1 MKELTDF
8 AVVNDVV
15 YEKNQNGG
23 YPIVKL
29 AVGTAPAGDKYEMD
43 MEYTVH
49 SFTFPKE
56 NDKKLYDQAISD
68 SSNVPVYD
76 AGEPLEEKECGCRRY
91 DIERG
96 ESRIITGRKVIAHGP
111 VWVWA
116 AIAVGYGPEGSEY
129 PFLVIEAA
137 DTFGEESSDE
147 SDMIGFIDGRMHEM
161 TARLVR
167 RAKLYELPL
176 AAMRVAYK
184 YVFIEPKQIG
194 KAKVKEL

>member
-1 MKELTDF
+1 MKELPDY
-8 AVVNDVV
+8 AVNNDAV

-29 AVGTAPAGDKYEMD
+29 AVGTAPAGDKQEME
-43 MEYTVH
+43 MEYDVY
-49 SFTFPKE
+49 SFMFPKE
-56 NDKKLYDQAISD
+56 SEKKRYDQAISD
-68 SSNVPVYD
+68 SANVPVYE
-76 AGEPLEEKECGCRRY
+76 AGEPLEESECGCRRY

-116 AIAVGYGPEGSEY
+116 AIAVGYAAEGSEY

-147 SDMIGFIDGRMHEM
+147 SDMIGFIEGRLHEM

-184 YVFIEPKQIG
+184 YVFIEPEQIG

>member
-8 AVVNDVV
+8 AVINDAV

-23 YPIVKL
+23 YPVVKL
-29 AVGTAPAGDKYEMD
+29 AVGTAPAGDKYEME
-43 MEYTVH
+43 MEYDVY
-49 SFTFPKE
+49 SFMFPKGSE
-56 NDKKLYDQAISD
+56 KKRYDQPISD
-68 SSNVPVYD
+68 SAKIPVYE
-76 AGEPLEEKECGCRRY
+76 AGEPLDEKECGCRRY
-91 DIERG
+91 NLERG

-137 DTFGEESSDE
+137 DTYGEESSNE
-147 SDMIGFIDGRMHEM
+147 SEMIGFIDGRLHEM

-184 YVFIEPKQIG
+184 YVFIEPEQIG